1 MCLEMVKWG
10 LFIYKMEW
18 GVGVA
23 GNLGVSMYNI
33 GVRLCEVCLHLRLFV
48 KGWAFGLSTRLELV

>member
-1 MCLEMVKWG
+1 
-10 LFIYKMEW
+10 MEW